1 MSFVTLVRHGQ
12 ANTHARDEASYDQ
25 LSDLGR
31 QQARW
36 LGDHLRATGEV
47 FARAY
52 CGTLERHVETAR
64 EMALDLEVVR
74 DPRLNEL
81 EYFTM
86 AQLLETQHGVAMPVD
101 REAFVLHLPRVF
113 SYWREDR
120 LEGAPETFADF
131 EARVRDVLADIAAGE
146 GRAIAITSGGLIGM
160 AMRVTMGLE
169 MQALAHA
176 CIAVEN
182 SSLHRFQPLPT
193 GLALTL
199 FNAVPHLE
207 SPDRALMR
215 THL

>member
-120 LEGAPETFADF
+120 LEGAPENFADF
-131 EARVRDVLADIAAGE
+131 EVTCWPTSRRERGAPSPSPRAG
-146 GRAIAITSGGLIGM
+146 
-160 AMRVTMGLE
+160 
-169 MQALAHA
+169 
-176 CIAVEN
+176 
-182 SSLHRFQPLPT
+182 
-193 GLALTL
+193 
-199 FNAVPHLE
+199 
-207 SPDRALMR
+207 
-215 THL
+215 

>member
-113 SYWREDR
+113 NYWREDR
-120 LEGAPETFADF
+120 LEGAPETFTDF

>member
-131 EARVRDVLADIAAGE
+131 EARVRDVLAEIAAGE

>member
-113 SYWREDR
+113 
-120 LEGAPETFADF
+120 
-131 EARVRDVLADIAAGE
+131 
-146 GRAIAITSGGLIGM
+146 
-160 AMRVTMGLE
+160 
-169 MQALAHA
+169 
-176 CIAVEN
+176 
-182 SSLHRFQPLPT
+182 
-193 GLALTL
+193 
-199 FNAVPHLE
+199 
-207 SPDRALMR
+207 
-215 THL
+215 

>member
-1 MSFVTLVRHGQ
+1 M
-12 ANTHARDEASYDQ
+12 
-25 LSDLGR
+25 
-31 QQARW
+31 
-36 LGDHLRATGEV
+36 
-47 FARAY
+47 
-52 CGTLERHVETAR
+52 
-64 EMALDLEVVR
+64 
-74 DPRLNEL
+74 
-81 EYFTM
+81 
-86 AQLLETQHGVAMPVD
+86 
-101 REAFVLHLPRVF
+101 
-113 SYWREDR
+113 
-120 LEGAPETFADF
+120 
-131 EARVRDVLADIAAGE
+131 LADIAAGE